1 MKQYT
6 IRGVPEEIREK
17 VSRYAA
23 DRGVSINKAFVH
35 LVEESCGA
43 QKRGRKPLPDGL
55 MKLFGAWK
63 KRDADSFDRS
73 LSEQRQIDEELW
85 RTG

>member
-35 LVEESCGA
+35 LIEESCGA
-43 QKRGRKPLPDGL
+43 QKRGR
-55 MKLFGAWK
+55 
-63 KRDADSFDRS
+63 
-73 LSEQRQIDEELW
+73 
-85 RTG
+85 